1 MKRLLPEMICLITVS
16 ILCLL
21 LPNQNNY
28 LNGSWITHITGI
40 SSTILLSIKIFLMEP
55 LFWGILCFFLLR
67 CEGIWLMHHEIQPQ
81 IGGKLC
87 IVMRIAAIVLT
98 TVLLYWTWGGCHA
111 NSITSY
117 AASTWLLHHESS
129 YCFMHQLV
137 CCCNY
142 WIPFTF
148 KKEIGICGTFLP
160 LFTRVFPCC
169 SAWLPAAGKFCKRN
183 PKGAVALSNSCTAPF
198 L

>member
-98 TVLLYWTWGGCHA
+98 TVLLYWTWGVVMLIVLPPMPLRLGYYIMNHRIVLCISWCVFA
-111 NSITSY
+111 ITGYLS
-117 AASTWLLHHESS
+117 LL
-129 YCFMHQLV
+129 
-137 CCCNY
+137 
-142 WIPFTF
+142 
-148 KKEIGICGTFLP
+148 KK
-160 LFTRVFPCC
+160 
-169 SAWLPAAGKFCKRN
+169 K
-183 PKGAVALSNSCTAPF
+183 
-198 L
+198 